1 MPVDVSLNVV
11 SSRKKPH
18 DFPICE
24 KQYPMR
30 EGSTRNIC
38 SRACPPLLS
47 RTLISCP
54 MHLMRLLLKPS
65 ALGLITVTWANSA
78 VMEKMR
84 LLL

>member
-1 MPVDVSLNVV
+1 MRVGVSLNVV
-11 SSRKKPH
+11 SGRKKPH

-38 SRACPPLLS
+38 SRACPPLFP

-54 MHLMRLLLKPS
+54 MHLMRLLLKSS

-78 VMEKMR
+78 VMRKMR